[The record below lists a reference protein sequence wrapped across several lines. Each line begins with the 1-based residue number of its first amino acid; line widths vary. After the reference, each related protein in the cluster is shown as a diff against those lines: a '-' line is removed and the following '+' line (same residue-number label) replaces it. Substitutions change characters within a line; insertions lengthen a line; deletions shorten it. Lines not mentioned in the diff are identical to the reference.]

1 MKLAATLLLALPVLA
16 HAQIYRCTGPDG
28 RVSIQQAPCPSSQKQ
43 QEMEV
48 RTSTPVQAPPPA
60 TATQATG
67 SAEQRI
73 ARNME
78 RERRIRDL
86 EREIQ
91 AVEANMFNRNAVMSQ
106 EMAALRNQKRYA
118 NNNLAGATWEQSIS
132 TEMQAV
138 AAKYQAMNDADRER
152 VKQLR
157 ANVEVLRQQGAQSA
171 P

>member
-1 MKLAATLLLALPVLA
+1 MDIRLPAPAAS
-16 HAQIYRCTGPDG
+16 AQGAAA
-28 RVSIQQAPCPSSQKQ
+28 QAAVATPS
-43 QEMEV
+43 
-48 RTSTPVQAPPPA
+48 A
-60 TATQATG
+60 G

-73 ARNME
+73 ARTLE
-78 RERRIRDL
+78 RERRMREI

-91 AVEANMFNRNAVMSQ
+91 AVEANIFNRNAVMSQ
-106 EMAALRNQKRYA
+106 EMTALRNQKQYA

-157 ANVEVLRQQGAQSA
+157 ANLEALRQQTTQTS